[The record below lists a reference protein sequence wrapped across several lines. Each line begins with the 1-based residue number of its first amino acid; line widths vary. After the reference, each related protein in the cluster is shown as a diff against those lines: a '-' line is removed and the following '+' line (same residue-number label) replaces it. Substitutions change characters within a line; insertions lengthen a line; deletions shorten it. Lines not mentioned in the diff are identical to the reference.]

1 MSKSILKLGRVDHKD
16 SALDYSTYER
26 QRGITIYAKEA
37 RFTYRDQEYIVEDT
51 PGHLDFS
58 TEMERVLP
66 ILDYA
71 ILIIDMSSGL
81 KSYTKK
87 IFQLLKRYHIPVLFF
102 LNKKDLAF
110 EDEDTVLNRIKK
122 ELEAEIINFNS
133 ETYFYSWSV

>member
-1 MSKSILKLGRVDHKD
+1 MTIGLLAHVDAGKTTLSEALLYMSKSILKLGRVDHKD

-37 RFTYRDQEYIVEDT
+37 RFTYRDQEYILEDT

-81 KSYTKK
+81 KS
-87 IFQLLKRYHIPVLFF
+87 
-102 LNKKDLAF
+102 
-110 EDEDTVLNRIKK
+110 
-122 ELEAEIINFNS
+122 
-133 ETYFYSWSV
+133 